1 MSYLVKSN
9 RQTYLAVQIVDSH
22 GVLQDQYLAPAEEI
36 KSYSYTES
44 MRKLRDIRAISV
56 QVINDS
62 PKDEEKS
69 ESSTVETGVVSDE
82 ISVTKKSNKRS
93 K

>member
-1 MSYLVKSN
+1 MLYLVKSN

-62 PKDEEKS
+62 PKDEKS

>member
-36 KSYSYTES
+36 KSDSYTES

-56 QVINDS
+56 KIIDDS
-62 PKDEEKS
+62 PKDEKS

>member
-1 MSYLVKSN
+1 
-9 RQTYLAVQIVDSH
+9 LAVQIVDSH
-22 GVLQDQYLAPAEEI
+22 GVLQDQYLAPAEKV

-62 PKDEEKS
+62 QKDEKS
-69 ESSTVETGVVSDE
+69 ESATVETGVVSDE

>member
-1 MSYLVKSN
+1 MLYLVKSN

-62 PKDEEKS
+62 QKDEKS